1 MRLKNQRLGK
11 SHGMLCFSEAWSD
24 PVIWAHYSDKH
35 RGLCLGFEI
44 ENDEE
49 KEVIYVDERQDLD
62 DKDLI
67 ANVGIPIWLYT
78 KYSKWDYEQ
87 EIRWWLRLPAPVK
100 INAKDYYFKPFD
112 DSLRLVEVI
121 AGAKCEVAKK
131 ELLGAMYPLQEVALI
146 QARGGFHKFEI
157 VPNQRGFRED
167 RSPRYSTTAQGLAN
181 LSTSDQFAEDDDD
194 L

>member
-1 MRLKNQRLGK
+1 MRVYKFLSAEFGLKSLWEKRLKITTIDELNDPFDLLPFKILDRSKRKEMRLKNQRLGK

-87 EIRWWLRLPAPVK
+87 EI
-100 INAKDYYFKPFD
+100 
-112 DSLRLVEVI
+112 
-121 AGAKCEVAKK
+121 
-131 ELLGAMYPLQEVALI
+131 
-146 QARGGFHKFEI
+146 
-157 VPNQRGFRED
+157 
-167 RSPRYSTTAQGLAN
+167 
-181 LSTSDQFAEDDDD
+181 
-194 L
+194 